1 MVDTS
6 IKLVLYL
13 GTHRMIKEHRTP
25 TLYGN
30 ADGYCNVTALK
41 AAPTPF
47 RRPLSAARLTQC
59 ARLRRE
65 ACHIQFGTLLAAVGP
80 HMTSYDRCQP
90 RQCEEAS
97 QKDILLIRR
106 TSRIGPAER
115 HLLRSDW

>member
-1 MVDTS
+1 MRRPYQDPWAVTPGHQSHRKRRRRLIERDWWP
-6 IKLVLYL
+6 KEVL
-13 GTHRMIKEHRTP
+13 
-25 TLYGN
+25 
-30 ADGYCNVTALK
+30 LK

-80 HMTSYDRCQP
+80 QMTSYDRCQP

>member
-1 MVDTS
+1 MAAES
-6 IKLVLYL
+6 AGASSNSRLS
-13 GTHRMIKEHRTP
+13 GT
-25 TLYGN
+25 
-30 ADGYCNVTALK
+30 DALRLK
-41 AAPTPF
+41 GRAYALSQT
-47 RRPLSAARLTQC
+47 PLSARLTQC

-80 HMTSYDRCQP
+80 QMTSYDRCQP

-115 HLLRSDW
+115 HC

>member
-1 MVDTS
+1 MFYIYRYMQGSERAPGLT
-6 IKLVLYL
+6 
-13 GTHRMIKEHRTP
+13 
-25 TLYGN
+25 
-30 ADGYCNVTALK
+30 LK

-65 ACHIQFGTLLAAVGP
+65 ACHIQCGTLLAAVGP
-80 HMTSYDRCQP
+80 QMTSYDRCQP